1 MISEE
6 LKRGIVRENPIFT
19 LALGLCPALAIS
31 TSAVNALGMGAA
43 VIFVLTGSN
52 IVISLIRK
60 WIPDKVRI
68 PCYITIIATFV
79 TIVDLLMKAYVP
91 VLDRQL
97 GIFVPLIVVNCI
109 ILARA
114 ESYASQNTVR
124 KSALDGIAIG
134 LGFAFSLF
142 IIAAVREVL
151 GSNRLFG
158 LRVIPGF
165 SPMLIFAI
173 APGGFFTIGALLA
186 IVNYRRL
193 KKEKG
198 RP

>member
-1 MISEE
+1 MITEE
-6 LKRGIVRENPIFT
+6 LKRGIVSENPIFA

-31 TSAVNALGMGAA
+31 TSVTNALGMGAA

-52 IVISLIRK
+52 IIVSSVRK
-60 WIPDKVRI
+60 LVPDKVRI

-79 TIVDLLMKAYVP
+79 TIVDLWMKAYAP
-91 VLDRQL
+91 LLNRQL

-114 ESYASQNTVR
+114 ESYASQNNVR
-124 KSALDGIAIG
+124 KSALDGLAIG
-134 LGFAFSLF
+134 LGFALSLVA
-142 IIAAVREVL
+142 IATVREVL

-158 LRVIPGF
+158 LTVIPGF
-165 SPMLIFAI
+165 HPMLVFAI
-173 APGGFFTIGALLA
+173 APGGFFTIAALLA

-193 KKEKG
+193 KKDKSNL
-198 RP
+198 

>member
-1 MISEE
+1 MIAEE
-6 LKRGIVRENPIFT
+6 LKRGIARENPIFA

-31 TSAVNALGMGAA
+31 TSVTNALGMGAA

-52 IVISLIRK
+52 IIISTVRK
-60 WIPDKVRI
+60 WIPDRVRI

-79 TIVDLLMKAYVP
+79 TIADLWMKAYAP
-91 VLDRQL
+91 VLNRQL

-114 ESYASQNTVR
+114 ESYASQNNIL

-134 LGFAFSLF
+134 LGFALSLAA
-142 IIAAVREVL
+142 IAAVREVL

-158 LRVIPGF
+158 LTVVPGF
-165 SPMLIFAI
+165 RPMLVFAI
-173 APGGFFTIGALLA
+173 APGGFFTIAALLA
-186 IVNYRRL
+186 IVNYHRL
-193 KKEKG
+193 KKGENN
-198 RP
+198 P